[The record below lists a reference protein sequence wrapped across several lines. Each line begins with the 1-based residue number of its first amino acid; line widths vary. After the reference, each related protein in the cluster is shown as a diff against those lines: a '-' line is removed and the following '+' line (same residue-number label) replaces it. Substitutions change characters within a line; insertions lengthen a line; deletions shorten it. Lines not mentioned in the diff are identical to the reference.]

1 MRMGKSGNKLVT
13 IKNSKMG
20 KINRDKREP
29 SRAPPASKPSVKK
42 MMGGGATKSAMK
54 KLAGKVRMQEI
65 PSAKEGLVRNLAA
78 KKRGM
83 KSGGKCKGAGA
94 ATKGTRYSKS

>member
-1 MRMGKSGNKLVT
+1 MKKAKTS
-13 IKNSKMG
+13 
-20 KINRDKREP
+20 
-29 SRAPPASKPSVKK
+29 AKK

-54 KLAGKVRMQEI
+54 KLVAPKQQQLMPKGVSSNLLAGK
-65 PSAKEGLVRNLAA
+65 SAKAGLVKDLAA